1 MAAWLWQPVNPSF
14 SFTATV
20 KVSFSMWLVTLTLSS
35 WCFCPRPLC
44 VVLPPPIKGSPASHT
59 WWNTWGCLA
68 ANRSRSSLQNE
79 GWVFIFFY
87 FFFLCA
93 ALSLQKQARCLNSFN
108 VLCSSGFTATLVVT
122 AATVYICARSPSTV
136 NTGIPSILCPWVT
149 IYYSSGPLLWHSWL
163 IINHR
168 RWAHMPAHMCYVW
181 APHRLYSSSSSAPN
195 IHWLNNELGLLHRPL
210 WPNECEKLAVK
221 ELGGGRDKA
230 LTLGSDSRV
239 KQTVFYLQTMRT
251 CSIFLD
257 LNGPKQKVNRW
268 SFCGDRRLNNGIQRR
283 YFLKAPDSCSL

>member
-1 MAAWLWQPVNPSF
+1 MTCHFDSLIV
-14 SFTATV
+14 
-20 KVSFSMWLVTLTLSS
+20 MLLSS
-35 WCFCPRPLC
+35 SPLC
-44 VVLPPPIKGSPASHT
+44 
-59 WWNTWGCLA
+59 CLA
-68 ANRSRSSLQNE
+68 SADQRITGESHVVKHVRMPCCKQIQIQPPERRL
-79 GWVFIFFY
+79 GFYFFFI